1 MKTFL
6 NSLLLLAFLLPA
18 TLFAQNLVTG
28 TVTDQADASPL
39 PGVNILVKGT
49 TTGASTDF
57 DGIYSI
63 KVNQGD
69 ILVFSYLGYVTQEI
83 TYSGQ
88 STLDVALVED
98 TAQLDEIVII
108 GYGSVKKEDATGS
121 VDVVSEKDF
130 NQGAIVSTDQLL
142 NGKAA
147 GVRITNSGGSPDSA
161 PNIRI
166 RGGSSLNAQNNPL
179 IVIDGVPIGND
190 NPAGVSNP
198 LNLVNPNDIES
209 FSILKDASATAIYGS
224 RASNGVIIITTK
236 KGTAG
241 EVKFNFSSDVSVSNA
256 GEGLD
261 FMNGSEYVR
270 FIQQYHPDRVDQ
282 LGVPVGSVVTS
293 EPVAQIINGRAIYD
307 TDWNDAIIRTAFTSN
322 TNFSARANLFEKIP
336 FRASV
341 GYTNAEGIVKND
353 DYERVSAS
361 LKLTPTLLD
370 DNLKIDFN
378 AKTIFADKNAI
389 DAGGAIGES
398 LQFDPTRPIFDNSAD
413 NRFGGYYFPTI
424 VDGDR
429 LTIISGQNNPL
440 ARLEQR
446 DRPEKVFR
454 FLGNVEFDY
463 KMPFLPELRAV
474 VNLGLDASRAK
485 IEERFTDN
493 AFETYRFDADNNDI
507 NSNFVFNPGV
517 NYRERQH
524 ITNTTL
530 DAYLQY
536 TKEIEKG
543 FVDRYDVQ
551 AGYAYQNFKN
561 DGNQDRYNYDTF
573 PVEDDGT
580 PATGERFLV
589 FNEANPNNRYYNVLN
604 LQSYFAR
611 ANVSILERYLLTVSF
626 RADGSS
632 LFTEENRWGYFPS
645 AALAWQIDEESF
657 LADSK
662 FIQALKLR
670 VGWGETGQ
678 QDITGVVGFYPSIPL
693 FLAGDANSQYFPN
706 SSLYSAQPFNPNL
719 TWEKTTTYNLGLD
732 FGFFESR
739 IVTGSFDIY
748 KRNTTDLL
756 AQTPVPPGQAL
767 TNAFIDNVG
776 ETESEGFELNLNIN
790 PVRNDNFTFNVGANI
805 AYNKTEVTDLNG
817 LTDINAGGSLRGTG
831 SSLLR
836 HAVGEQARSAFVFK
850 QVYDA
855 NGNPIPNAFVDLN
868 GDNQITDEDR
878 YYAQIAP
885 NWTYGFSLNF
895 TYKNWDLS
903 SSFRGQIGGNVYN
916 FAQLNY
922 GFTDSAIANS
932 QNNLTNVLNF
942 YDGSANPVFGDVGVV
957 NGNGQF
963 SDYYLEDASFLR
975 CDNIALGH
983 RFDNMIKNGTVR
995 FYAAVT
1001 NPFLITDYSGQDPE
1015 NFDGID
1021 RNFYPRPTVYTLGI
1035 NLDF

>member
-18 TLFAQNLVTG
+18 TLAAQTTVTG

-63 KVNQGD
+63 KVSQGD

-121 VDVVSEKDF
+121 VDVVSSKDF

-147 GVRITNSGGSPDSA
+147 GVRITNAGGSPDSA

-236 KGTAG
+236 KGTSG

-256 GEGLD
+256 GEGLN
-261 FMNGSEYVR
+261 FMNGNEFTR
-270 FIQQYHPDRVDQ
+270 FVQEFHPTRANQ
-282 LGVPVGSVVTS
+282 LGVPLGTVITG
-293 EPVAQIINGRAIYD
+293 EPVAQVIDGRAIYD
-307 TDWNDAIIRTAFTSN
+307 TDWNDAILRTAFTSN

-341 GYTNAEGIVKND
+341 GYTNAEGVVKND
-353 DYERVSAS
+353 DYERISAS
-361 LKLTPTLLD
+361 LKLTPTLLE

-378 AKTIFADKNAI
+378 AKAIFAEKNAI
-389 DAGGAIGES
+389 DAGGAIGNAAS
-398 LQFDPTRPIFDNSAD
+398 FDPTKPVFDNSPG
-413 NRFGGYYFPTI
+413 NRFGGYY
-424 VDGDR
+424 
-429 LTIISGQNNPL
+429 LTTFDDDNTFRRIIQGNPL
-440 ARLEQR
+440 ADLEQR
-446 DRPEKVFR
+446 ERPEEVFR

-474 VNLGLDASRAK
+474 VNLGLDASKAN
-485 IEERFTDN
+485 IEERFSDN
-493 AFETYRFDADNNDI
+493 SAATYRFDANNSDI
-507 NSNFVFNPGV
+507 ESNFVFNPGV

-536 TKEIEKG
+536 TKEIEEG
-543 FVDRYDVQ
+543 VIDRYDVQ

-561 DGNQDRYNYDTF
+561 DGNQDRFQYNLDTGLREEF
-573 PVEDDGT
+573 VNP
-580 PATGERFLV
+580 
-589 FNEANPNNRYYNVLN
+589 ANPTNRYYNVLN

-611 ANVSILERYLLTVSF
+611 ANVSILDRYLLTVSF

-632 LFTEENRWGYFPS
+632 LFTEDNRWGYFPS
-645 AALAWQIDEESF
+645 AALAWKIDEESF
-657 LADSK
+657 LQNSK
-662 FIQALKLR
+662 FINSLKLR
-670 VGWGETGQ
+670 LGWGETGQ

-719 TWEKTTTYNLGLD
+719 TWEKTTTYNVGLD

-739 IVTGSFDIY
+739 IVSGSFDIY

-776 ETESEGFELNLNIN
+776 ETESEGFELNLNID
-790 PVRNDNFTFNVGANI
+790 PIRNDNFTFNVGANI
-805 AYNKTEVTDLNG
+805 SYNKTEVTDLNG

-836 HAVGEQARSAFVFK
+836 HAVGEQAGSAFVFK

-916 FAQLNY
+916 FAQLNF
-922 GFTDSAIANS
+922 GFTDAAIANS

-983 RFDNMIKNGTVR
+983 RFENMIKNGSVR

-1015 NFDGID
+1015 NFGGID

>member
-6 NSLLLLAFLLPA
+6 NALLFCLILAPA
-18 TLFAQNLVTG
+18 TLMAQSTVTG
-28 TVTDQADASPL
+28 TVTDKANAMPL
-39 PGVNILVKGT
+39 PGVNVIIKGT
-49 TTGASTDF
+49 SRGASTDF
-57 DGIYSI
+57 DGNYSI
-63 KVNQGD
+63 EVTNGET
-69 ILVFSYLGYVTQEI
+69 IVISYLGYTTQEI
-83 TYSGQ
+83 IFNGESKIDI
-88 STLDVALVED
+88 SLEED
-98 TAQLDEIVII
+98 ATQLDEIVVI
-108 GYGSVKKEDATGS
+108 GYGSVKKKDATGS
-121 VDVVSEKDF
+121 VDVVSSKDF

-236 KGTAG
+236 KGTSG
-241 EVKFNFSSDVSVSNA
+241 GVKYNFSSDVSVSKA
-256 GEGLD
+256 GNGLD
-261 FMNGSEYVR
+261 FMDGNDYVR
-270 FIQQYHPDRVDQ
+270 FIQEYHPDRVGQ
-282 LGVPVGSVVTS
+282 LGVPVGSVNTS

-307 TDWNDAIIRTAFTSN
+307 TDWNDAITRTAFTSN

-341 GYTNAEGIVKND
+341 GYTNAEGVVKND
-353 DYERVSAS
+353 DYERLSAS
-361 LKLTPTLLD
+361 LKLTPILLD
-370 DNLKIDFN
+370 DNLKINFN
-378 AKTIFADKNAI
+378 AKVILAEKNAI
-389 DAGGAIGES
+389 NAGGAIGEAA
-398 LQFDPTRPIFDNSAD
+398 QFDPTKPIFDTSAS
-413 NRFGGYYFPTI
+413 NRFGGYY
-424 VDGDR
+424 
-429 LTIISGQNNPL
+429 LTTFDDNNTFRRIIQSNPL

-454 FLGNVEFDY
+454 FLGNTEFDY

-474 VNLGLDASRAK
+474 VNLGLDASRSK
-485 IEERFTDN
+485 IEERFSEN
-493 AFETYRFDADNNDI
+493 SFETYRFDANNSDI
-507 NSNFVFNPGV
+507 ETNFLFNPGV
-517 NYRERQH
+517 NFRERQH

-536 TKEIEKG
+536 SKNIDKG
-543 FVDRYDVQ
+543 IVDKYDVQ
-551 AGYAYQNFKN
+551 AGYSYQNFKN
-561 DGNQDRYNYDTF
+561 DGNQDRFQYNLDTG
-573 PVEDDGT
+573 VREDAIN
-580 PATGERFLV
+580 P
-589 FNEANPNNRYYNVLN
+589 ANPNNRYYNVLN

-611 ANVSILERYLLTVSF
+611 GNASILERYLFTVSF

-632 LFTEENRWGYFPS
+632 LFTEDNRWGYFPS

-657 LADSK
+657 LENSK
-662 FIQALKLR
+662 LINSLKLR
-670 VGWGETGQ
+670 FGWGETGQ
-678 QDITGVVGFYPSIPL
+678 QDITGVAGFYPSIPL
-693 FLAGDANSQYFPN
+693 FLAGDQNSQYFPN
-706 SSLYSAQPFNPNL
+706 SSLYSAEPFNPNL

-732 FGFFESR
+732 FGFFENK
-739 IVTGSFDIY
+739 IVSGSFDIY

-756 AQTPVPPGQAL
+756 AITPVPPGQAL

-776 ETESEGFELNLNIN
+776 KTESEGFELNLNID
-790 PVRNDNFTFNVGANI
+790 PIRNENFTFNIGGNI

-831 SSLLR
+831 SSLFR
-836 HAVGEQARSAFVFK
+836 HAVGEQAGSAYVFK
-850 QVYDA
+850 QVYDSS
-855 NGNPIPNAFVDLN
+855 GNPIPNAFVDLN

-895 TYKNWDLS
+895 NYKNWDLS
-903 SSFRGQIGGNVYN
+903 SSFRGQIGGNIYN

-922 GFTDSAIANS
+922 GFTDAAIANS

-942 YDGSANPVFGDVGVV
+942 YNGSANPVFGDVSVV

-963 SDYYLEDASFLR
+963 SDYYLEDATFLR

-983 RFDNMIKNGTVR
+983 RFENMIKNGSVR

-1001 NPFLITDYSGQDPE
+1001 NPFLITNYSGQDPE
-1015 NFDGID
+1015 NFGGID
-1021 RNFYPRPTVYTLGI
+1021 RDFYPRPTVYTLGI

>member
-6 NSLLLLAFLLPA
+6 NSLLLLAFLLPMS
-18 TLFAQNLVTG
+18 LLAQTTVTG
-28 TVTDQADASPL
+28 TVIDQADASPL

-57 DGIYSI
+57 DGLYSI

-69 ILVFSYLGYVTQEI
+69 ILVFSYLGYITQEI

-88 STLDVALVED
+88 SPLDVSLLED

-121 VDVVSEKDF
+121 VDVVSSKDF

-236 KGTAG
+236 KGTSG
-241 EVKFNFSSDVSVSNA
+241 EVKFNFSSDISVSKV
-256 GEGLD
+256 GDGLD
-261 FMNGSEYVR
+261 FMNGNEYVR
-270 FIQQYHPDRVDQ
+270 FIQEFHPTRADQ
-282 LGVPVGSVVTS
+282 LGVPLGSVVTN
-293 EPVAQIINGRAIYD
+293 EPIAQIINGRAIYD
-307 TDWNDAIIRTAFTSN
+307 TDWNDAIVRTAFTSN
-322 TNFSARANLFEKIP
+322 SNFSARANLFEKIP
-336 FRASV
+336 FRASI
-341 GYTNAEGIVKND
+341 GYTNAEGVVKND
-353 DYERVSAS
+353 DYERISAS

-378 AKTIFADKNAI
+378 AKAIFAEKNAI
-389 DAGGAIGES
+389 DAGGAIGEAA
-398 LQFDPTRPIFDNSAD
+398 QFDPTKPVYDNSPG
-413 NRFGGYYFPTI
+413 NRFGGYYLTTFDDNNTFRRI
-424 VDGDR
+424 VQ
-429 LTIISGQNNPL
+429 SNPV

-463 KMPFLPELRAV
+463 KMPFLPELKAV
-474 VNLGLDASRAK
+474 VNLGLDASQAK
-485 IEERFTDN
+485 IEESFSEN
-493 AFETYRFDADNNDI
+493 SFETYRFDANNSDI
-507 NSNFVFNPGV
+507 NSNYLFNPGV

-536 TKEIEKG
+536 SKNIDEG
-543 FVDRYDVQ
+543 FVDKYDVQ
-551 AGYAYQNFKN
+551 AGYSYQNFKN
-561 DGNQDRYNYDTF
+561 DGNQDRFQYNQDSG
-573 PVEDDGT
+573 VREDAIN
-580 PATGERFLV
+580 P
-589 FNEANPNNRYYNVLN
+589 ANPNNRYYNVLN

-611 ANVSILERYLLTVSF
+611 ANVSILERYLFTVSF

-632 LFTEENRWGYFPS
+632 LFTEDNRWGYFPS
-645 AALAWQIDEESF
+645 AALAWQINEESF
-657 LADSK
+657 LENSK
-662 FIQALKLR
+662 FINSLKLR
-670 VGWGETGQ
+670 LGWGETGQ
-678 QDITGVVGFYPSIPL
+678 QDITGTVGFYPSIPL

-732 FGFFESR
+732 FTLFENR
-739 IVTGSFDIY
+739 IVSGSFDIY

-776 ETESEGFELNLNIN
+776 ETESEGFELNLNID
-790 PVRNDNFTFNVGANI
+790 PIRNDNFRFNIGANI
-805 AYNKTEVTDLNG
+805 SYNKTEVTDLNG
-817 LTDINAGGSLRGTG
+817 LTDINAGGGLRGTG

-836 HAVGEQARSAFVFK
+836 HAVGEQAGSAFVFK

-868 GDNQITDEDR
+868 GDNQITDDDR
-878 YYAQIAP
+878 YYAQITP

-895 TYKNWDLS
+895 DYKNWDLS
-903 SSFRGQIGGNVYN
+903 TSFRGQIGGNVYN

-932 QNNLTNVLNF
+932 QNSLTNVLNF

-963 SDYYLEDASFLR
+963 SDHYLEDASFLR

-983 RFDNMIKNGTVR
+983 RFDNMIKKGTVR

-1015 NFDGID
+1015 NFGGID